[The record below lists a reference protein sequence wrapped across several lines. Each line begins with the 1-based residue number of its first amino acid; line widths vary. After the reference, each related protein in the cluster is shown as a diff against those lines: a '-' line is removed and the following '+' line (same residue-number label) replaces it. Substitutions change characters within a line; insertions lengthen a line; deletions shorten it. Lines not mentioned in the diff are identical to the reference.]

1 MDDPVLSV
9 MELTEAEI
17 QELRKTDAW
26 LPSETTRKCLLEKNI
41 SALNSTMP
49 RIIASP
55 ATIDITDP
63 LRRELTLRYRSE
75 SKADSIRPVITADM
89 VTQDTDGLID
99 LIRGRWF
106 HAALDMT
113 GRLLTA
119 SGHASETGAKLIP
132 FTSQLWLIRFVL
144 LKQTQQYEIL
154 ENELGTF
161 DRLDNPDVYFEHD
174 PVTYKGR
181 KGSMIPFSLRL
192 LHAELPHYLKRS
204 TEALDRLY
212 FLSAVVSRMIT
223 NLTSDYTEDGRDHC
237 PSEAYKTSSL
247 ILWRRR
253 QAKILSLCLSIYLT
267 LKDYPSA
274 IDTVYQMIEIL
285 KPLGE
290 HRFLYGTLGRIYLEF
305 GDVETAER
313 MFTESLMDAPS
324 DLKSTQVQRLMFNA
338 MLQIGHGRFDEAKRS
353 FREVLQLDPT
363 NVAAANNQAV
373 CLHFTSQMDDSIR
386 ILESLTT
393 PFNQQQPLE
402 ASGGRNVLPL
412 DTRSPPALHET
423 LISNLAVL
431 HEAESDKSQTKK
443 FRVLER
449 IAGLAGENVA
459 LSSFRLPTPKVP

>member
-237 PSEAYKTSSL
+237 PSEAYKTS
-247 ILWRRR
+247 
-253 QAKILSLCLSIYLT
+253 
-267 LKDYPSA
+267 
-274 IDTVYQMIEIL
+274 E
-285 KPLGE
+285 
-290 HRFLYGTLGRIYLEF
+290 
-305 GDVETAER
+305 
-313 MFTESLMDAPS
+313 
-324 DLKSTQVQRLMFNA
+324 
-338 MLQIGHGRFDEAKRS
+338 
-353 FREVLQLDPT
+353 
-363 NVAAANNQAV
+363 
-373 CLHFTSQMDDSIR
+373 
-386 ILESLTT
+386 
-393 PFNQQQPLE
+393 
-402 ASGGRNVLPL
+402 
-412 DTRSPPALHET
+412 
-423 LISNLAVL
+423 
-431 HEAESDKSQTKK
+431 
-443 FRVLER
+443 
-449 IAGLAGENVA
+449 
-459 LSSFRLPTPKVP
+459 